1 MSGKVFRNGASGL
14 ALSVVVACAAP
25 QSADNLEPVAIGGA
39 YQAQYRQIDTDRD
52 AAQFLQ
58 SATMN
63 AAKCRPAIG
72 GDSLLSDQKYT
83 SGDLYALRGELLSRG
98 DLVEFRLPEDETFSG
113 DYVVSR
119 DGTVKLPFIAPVPAA
134 GRTPDQVAGAI
145 RRALINDGHYAE
157 VPLMSLLIKD
167 LAPVRV
173 GVSGAVFEARPTDIG
188 GVAGDMV
195 DDRRQAALGAS
206 TEGRNLSVA
215 LRSAGG
221 IRPDAD
227 LSAVRL
233 TRAGRNYTLDLR
245 GVMRGENV
253 DDVMLITGDEVH
265 VPSRECFQDDL
276 MKPSPISPPGISL
289 YLSNLTQPATGN
301 APSAIGQTVREV
313 PYGTRF
319 MQAVVDANCVGGAR
333 ATSADRSAALFS
345 RNPVTGVSAVIER
358 KVEVMRSRA
367 DRDDYDPYLLP
378 GDAIACYDSGVTN
391 LAEIGRVIGVI
402 GAVSLL
408 P

>member
-1 MSGKVFRNGASGL
+1 MSVIVLKSGVSGL
-14 ALSVVVACAAP
+14 ALTVLVACSAP
-25 QSADNLEPVAIGGA
+25 QKAANLEPVSTGTA
-39 YQAQYRQIDTDRD
+39 YQAQYRDIDVSRD
-52 AAQFLQ
+52 AASFLT
-58 SATMN
+58 SPSMN
-63 AAKCRPAIG
+63 ASKCRAAIG
-72 GDSLLSDQKYT
+72 GDRNQKFG
-83 SGDLYALRGELLSRG
+83 SGAPSSLRGELLSRG
-98 DLVEFRLPEDETFSG
+98 DLVEFLLPEDETFSG

-119 DGTVKLPFIAPVPAA
+119 DGTIKLPYISSIPAA
-134 GRTPDQVAGAI
+134 GRTPAQVAASI
-145 RRALINDGHYAE
+145 KQALLNDGHYAE
-157 VPLMSLLIKD
+157 IPLISLLVKD
-167 LAPVRV
+167 FAPVRV
-173 GVSGAVFEARPTDIG
+173 AVSGAVYEARPTDIG
-188 GVAGDMV
+188 GVQGDIV

-206 TEGRNLSVA
+206 TEGRNLSA
-215 LRSAGG
+215 AIRNAGG
-221 IRPDAD
+221 VRPDAD

-233 TRAGRNYTLDLR
+233 TRAGQNYTIDLR
-245 GVMRGENV
+245 GVMRGENF

-265 VPSRECFQDDL
+265 IPSRACFQDDL
-276 MKPSPISPPGISL
+276 MEPSPISPPGISL

-345 RNPVTGVSAVIER
+345 RNPITQVSAVIER
-358 KVEVMRSRA
+358 KVEVMRTRA

-391 LAEIGRVIGVI
+391 VAEIGRVLGIVGVVALI
-402 GAVSLL
+402 

>member
-72 GDSLLSDQKYT
+72 GDNLLSNQKYT

-145 RRALINDGHYAE
+145 RRALINDGHYTE

-253 DDVMLITGDEVH
+253 DDIMLITGDEVH

>member
-1 MSGKVFRNGASGL
+1 MDRIRPRYGVSVLTL
-14 ALSVVVACAAP
+14 AAVAACSAP
-25 QSADNLEPVAIGGA
+25 QQAANLEPVSTGGA
-39 YQAQYRQIDTDRD
+39 YQAQYRDMEVSRASAGILQ
-52 AAQFLQ
+52 AA
-58 SATMN
+58 AIN
-63 AAKCRPAIG
+63 ASKCRPPIG
-72 GDSLLSDQKYT
+72 GDSTGGKYVARAA
-83 SGDLYALRGELLSRG
+83 YALRGELLSRG
-98 DLVEFRLPEDETFSG
+98 DLVDLRLPEDATFSD

-119 DGTVKLPFIAPVPAA
+119 DGTLKLPFLAPIPAA
-134 GRTPDQVAGAI
+134 GRTPDQVAADI
-145 RRALINDGHYAE
+145 RRALVSGGYYATA
-157 VPLMSLLIKD
+157 PATSLLIKD
-167 LAPVRV
+167 FAPVRV
-173 GVSGAVFEARPTDIG
+173 SVSGAVFEPRPMDIG
-188 GVAGDMV
+188 GVRGDEV
-195 DDRRQAALGAS
+195 DDRWQAALGAS

-245 GVMRGENV
+245 GVMRGEAF
-253 DDVMLITGDEVH
+253 DDIMLITGDEIH
-265 VPSRECFQDDL
+265 VPTRQCFQDDL
-276 MKPSPISPPGISL
+276 MAPSPISPPGISL

-333 ATSADRSAALFS
+333 ASSADRSAALFS
-345 RNPVTGVSAVIER
+345 RNPITDVSVVIER
-358 KVEVMRSRA
+358 KVELMRARA

-378 GDAIACYDSGVTN
+378 GDSLACYDSGITN
-391 LAEIGRVIGVI
+391 LAEVGRVLGVI
-402 GAVSLL
+402 GAVALI